1 MIEQS
6 GDSLI
11 QKVRVRIGHDILSQ
25 VEIVQGD
32 TAREL
37 HFFFEDYIVPTDAEC
52 RIYLR
57 KPSGLEVYKQC
68 TLEDNEI
75 IVPLTSQM
83 SAEDGI
89 TQGQLQIIKSK
100 SDSEDKAILSTFPF
114 TLLVAENMT
123 TNIISSNEFE
133 ILDGLIDEA
142 RILILQMETL
152 ISTFTNQEN
161 NRVEAE
167 KIRVQN
173 ENERIANENARK
185 AAETARKQAE
195 SERDSAEQ
203 TRQSQESTRESNES
217 ARKTNESNRQS
228 AEETRNNNEEARK
241 TAESQRVTAEEQR
254 ESQESTRESNETQ
267 RKNNESTRVSQESIR
282 QIQEE
287 GRVEAEKLRE
297 QNSQTAL
304 QQAQSAISNA
314 NSAQSTVD
322 QLIEEM
328 NTSLDN
334 IQNVT
339 DILQDFGTITDEE
352 INSVISEVIT

>member
-161 NRVEAE
+161 NRVE
-167 KIRVQN
+167 
-173 ENERIANENARK
+173 
-185 AAETARKQAE
+185 
-195 SERDSAEQ
+195 
-203 TRQSQESTRESNES
+203 
-217 ARKTNESNRQS
+217 
-228 AEETRNNNEEARK
+228 
-241 TAESQRVTAEEQR
+241 
-254 ESQESTRESNETQ
+254 NETQ